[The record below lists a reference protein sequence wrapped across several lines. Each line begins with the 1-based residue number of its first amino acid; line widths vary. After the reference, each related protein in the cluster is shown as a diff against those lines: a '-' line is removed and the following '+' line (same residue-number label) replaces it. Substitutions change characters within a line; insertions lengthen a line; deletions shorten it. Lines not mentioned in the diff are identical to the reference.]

1 MDDYGNNKDFYL
13 DTNMK
18 SHSDNNVVCNNFDVV
33 DNTYKLGIR
42 EDNLVLGKNKTLNK
56 NSIKLK

>member
-13 DTNMK
+13 DKNMK
-18 SHSDNNVVCNNFDVV
+18 YHSGNNMVCNNFVV
-33 DNTYKLGIR
+33 ADNTYKSGIR

-56 NSIKLK
+56 DSLKLK

>member
-1 MDDYGNNKDFYL
+1 
-13 DTNMK
+13 MK
-18 SHSDNNVVCNNFDVV
+18 SHSGNNVVCNNFDVV

-56 NSIKLK
+56 DSVKLK